1 MPGFISVLAS
11 GVVHLIVILFM
22 VWSAGQMLDSGVQKV
37 KERLDEKSLLAAA
50 KLLLL
55 PEPQPPAAEEERT
68 PEPADQKPAE
78 VPEPT
83 PLPPAEKPAEQTTAA
98 AEPADRGNEIPQTPP
113 EQLPQ
118 PTETPETALKPVE
131 YNGLPLTGESDKYDP
146 MLDAIYELGLV
157 NGHDGPLHV
166 EAPFGQQSSHV
177 KLDGQNAPV
186 LKVSFG
192 SGVLE
197 HLLESGAAT
206 VVCLVPESELK
217 LQLRGTLSKP
227 RSWGAVDQSTSER
240 MSIRNT
246 VVPEHRYITAEARL
260 RLEEMGLTP
269 RECSAATLKIWFS
282 NELDQYLLKT
292 QLNVVRDQPETEW
305 MKLQTHIH
313 LVLQNGEV
321 VARGRLSG
329 R

>member
-11 GVVHLIVILFM
+11 SVVHLIVILFM

-55 PEPQPPAAEEERT
+55 PEPQPPAAEQERT

-313 LVLQNGEV
+313 LVLEHGDV

>member
-1 MPGFISVLAS
+1 
-11 GVVHLIVILFM
+11 
-22 VWSAGQMLDSGVQKV
+22 
-37 KERLDEKSLLAAA
+37 
-50 KLLLL
+50 
-55 PEPQPPAAEEERT
+55 
-68 PEPADQKPAE
+68 
-78 VPEPT
+78 
-83 PLPPAEKPAEQTTAA
+83 
-98 AEPADRGNEIPQTPP
+98 
-113 EQLPQ
+113 
-118 PTETPETALKPVE
+118 
-131 YNGLPLTGESDKYDP
+131 

>member
-1 MPGFISVLAS
+1 MPGLISMLTS
-11 GVVHLIVILFM
+11 GVVHLIVILLM

-50 KLLLL
+50 RLLLL
-55 PEPQPPAAEEERT
+55 PEPQPPAAEQKRT

-78 VPEPT
+78 VPEPAQR
-83 PLPPAEKPAEQTTAA
+83 PPAEKPSEQTTAA
-98 AEPADRGNEIPQTPP
+98 AQPAATENEMSQTPP

-118 PTETPETALKPVE
+118 PPETPEKDVQPVE
-131 YNGLPLTGESDKYDP
+131 YNGRPLTGESEQDDP
-146 MLDAIYELGLV
+146 MLAALDDLGLV
-157 NGHDGPLHV
+157 NGHNGPLHV

-177 KLDGQNAPV
+177 KLDGQNAPA

-197 HLLESGAAT
+197 RLLASGAAT
-206 VVCLVPESELK
+206 VVCLVPESGRK
-217 LQLRGTLSKP
+217 LQLRGTLSNP
-227 RSWGAVDQSTSER
+227 QSWGAVDQSTSER

-246 VVPEHRYITAEARL
+246 VVPEHRYITAEARR

-269 RECSAATLKIWFS
+269 KETSAATLKIWFS

-305 MKLQTHIH
+305 LKLQTHIH
-313 LVLQNGEV
+313 LVLENGEV

>member
-55 PEPQPPAAEEERT
+55 PEPQPPAAEQERT

-131 YNGLPLTGESDKYDP
+131 YNGLPLTGESEKYDP
-146 MLDAIYELGLV
+146 MLDAIDELGLV

-177 KLDGQNAPV
+177 KLDGQNAPE

-197 HLLESGAAT
+197 RLLASGAAT

-313 LVLQNGEV
+313 LVLEHGDV

>member
-11 GVVHLIVILFM
+11 GVVHLIVILLM

-55 PEPQPPAAEEERT
+55 PEPQPPAAEQERT

-313 LVLQNGEV
+313 LVLEHGDV

-329 R
+329 W

>member
-55 PEPQPPAAEEERT
+55 PEPQPPAAEQERT

-83 PLPPAEKPAEQTTAA
+83 PLPPAAKPAEQTTAA

-313 LVLQNGEV
+313 LVLEHGDV

>member
-11 GVVHLIVILFM
+11 SVVHLIVILFM

-55 PEPQPPAAEEERT
+55 PEPQPPAAEQERT

-313 LVLQNGEV
+313 LVLEHGDV

-329 R
+329 W

>member
-55 PEPQPPAAEEERT
+55 PEPQPPAAEQERT

-313 LVLQNGEV
+313 LVLEHGDV